1 METLS
6 SGMTNPKPDTFVCEL
21 VVAHLELQTVTTRTA
36 AVFRILMFRI
46 RTLLGFVG
54 FLEVGNSRVAAPLV
68 ELWWNSSVVVGI
80 WFLFFFFFLL
90 PYLVHLFFV
99 QLVPLCGLEHGV
111 ISATCT

>member
-1 METLS
+1 MGSKTEFFSAVETLP
-6 SGMTNPKPDTFVCEL
+6 SGMTNPKPDTFVCGL

-80 WFLFFFFFLL
+80 WFLFFSFFFFFLIWFT
-90 PYLVHLFFV
+90 FF
-99 QLVPLCGLEHGV
+99 LCN
-111 ISATCT
+111 

>member
-1 METLS
+1 MRNRVGFKDRIFSAVETLS

-80 WFLFFFFFLL
+80 WFLFFFFF
-90 PYLVHLFFV
+90 FFF
-99 QLVPLCGLEHGV
+99 LIWFTFFLCN
-111 ISATCT
+111 